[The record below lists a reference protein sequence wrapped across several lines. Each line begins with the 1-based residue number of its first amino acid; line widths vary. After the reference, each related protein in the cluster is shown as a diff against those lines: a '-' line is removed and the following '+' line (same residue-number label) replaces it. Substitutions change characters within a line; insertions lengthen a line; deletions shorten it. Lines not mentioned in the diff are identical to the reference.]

1 MNAGHVM
8 LVWKERGVRYAVS
21 LHSDTFTNRV
31 IAAAVAAALEPVP
44 PAAP

>member
-21 LHSDTFTNRV
+21 LHGDTFTNRV

-44 PAAP
+44 PAAR

>member
-31 IAAAVAAALEPVP
+31 IAAAVAGRLELVRP
-44 PAAP
+44 PGP